1 MIEMDWNEVEYRL
14 RWNKRVI
21 RTGQV
26 IGTKFSGHSDQ
37 NEMEFITMT
46 KTGLK
51 LFNQIEI
58 DKLIKL
64 G

>member
-1 MIEMDWNEVEYRL
+1 M
-14 RWNKRVI
+14 I
-21 RTGQV
+21 RTDQV

>member
-1 MIEMDWNEVEYRL
+1 MEYRL

-26 IGTKFSGHSDQ
+26 IGTKFSGHSGR

-46 KTGLK
+46 KIGLK